1 MKRLSH
7 EKANRKTSGMQSII
21 SSGNAEL
28 DYAQLARDLDRC
40 TDRQWDTICSL
51 IKSKFLPAIMKNALQ
66 NRINKGI
73 ESLSKKQAIQVIDS
87 TIKIR
92 DKMLK
97 LSPRKWIAMTDKQH
111 GVLESFVEKGN
122 IPNRIKRKIQLI
134 LDMDRSEV
142 QSSTAS
148 RLIRQAIES
157 KKHW

>member
-1 MKRLSH
+1 
-7 EKANRKTSGMQSII
+7 MQSII

-51 IKSKFLPAIMKNALQ
+51 IKSKSLPSMIKNALQ
-66 NRINKGI
+66 NRIDKGI

-92 DKMLK
+92 DKMQK
-97 LSPRKWIAMTDKQH
+97 FSPREWIAMTDKQH
-111 GVLESFVEKGN
+111 ETLKSFVEKGN
-122 IPNRIKRKIQLI
+122 IPNQIKRNIQLV

-142 QSSTAS
+142 QSSTAGW
-148 RLIRQAIES
+148 LIKQAIRG
-157 KKHW
+157 KRRW